1 MRSSSKSPRQFGLQ
15 WLHHCAGH
23 FDRFATNHSIDHS
36 SVRSQVSSFTGLLD
50 VFGFEIFE
58 LNSFEQLCIN
68 FANEKLQA
76 QFNAHMFN
84 LEQKLYEEEGIGW
97 AHIE

>member
-1 MRSSSKSPRQFGLQ
+1 M
-15 WLHHCAGH
+15 
-23 FDRFATNHSIDHS
+23 
-36 SVRSQVSSFTGLLD
+36 
-50 VFGFEIFE
+50 FEW
-58 LNSFEQLCIN
+58 NTFEQLCIN

-97 AHIE
+97 SHIE